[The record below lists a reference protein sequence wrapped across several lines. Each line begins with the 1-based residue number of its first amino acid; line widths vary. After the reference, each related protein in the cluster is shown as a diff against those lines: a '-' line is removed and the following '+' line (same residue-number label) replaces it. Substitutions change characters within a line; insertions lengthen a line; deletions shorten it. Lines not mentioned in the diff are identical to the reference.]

1 MQDSRTFECTDLR
14 PTYAVNE
21 EAQIRPNAFCLGG
34 RESWGVCQNGEVLC
48 DTRAGLGWRAIL
60 DQYGFPHPTF
70 AFPRARSALA
80 AKTLGDESHRLCVL
94 LPFRDGCGRFN
105 RAKVGQRSRHLHRF
119 LRHMTGFFNRT
130 GHAAYDL
137 IIINQTE
144 RGLFNKGALFN
155 LGANVAFARG
165 CDFVALHDVDHLPTD
180 PRNTYKWPDRP
191 IHLCTNSSGVRW
203 DQKSTAGGAVLI
215 QLAHY
220 VLINGFSNSYHG
232 WGAEDSDL
240 YERINRVFG
249 AVTRLDPSIGHY
261 EPLAHDTDEASQLT
275 ADGASSHQQNIEV
288 LKRQKDAKD
297 RSIMDTDGYLQM
309 REHLR
314 VVSTS
319 VAGNVVTVTAD
330 VLVNRHVQPL
340 CYRRASNDRRRRM
353 SWHEFA
359 QKHECHL
366 EREPAINKSLA
377 PYRTCNVSVA
387 QVTEKPLRV

>member
-1 MQDSRTFECTDLR
+1 VTRDTCVQHSGTFECTDLR

-21 EAQIRPNAFCLGG
+21 QTQIRPNADCLGG

-48 DTRAGLGWRAIL
+48 DTRAGPGWRAIL

-70 AFPRARSALA
+70 AFPRARSTEAV
-80 AKTLGDESHRLCVL
+80 KTHGGESHKLCVL

-105 RAKVGQRSRHLHRF
+105 RAKVGQRHRHLHRF
-119 LRHMTGFFNRT
+119 LRYMAEFLNGT
-130 GHAAYDL
+130 GHIEYDF
-137 IIINQTE
+137 IIINQTD

-155 LGANVAFARG
+155 LGANAARARG

-180 PRNTYKWPDRP
+180 TRNTYMWPDRP
-191 IHLCTNSSGVRW
+191 IHLCTNSSDVGWERF
-203 DQKSTAGGAVLI
+203 AGGAVLI

-220 VLINGFSNSYHG
+220 VLINGFSNSYNG

-249 AVTRLDPSIGHY
+249 PITRLDPSIGHY

-275 ADGASSHQQNIEV
+275 AEGASSHQKNLE
-288 LKRQKDAKD
+288 LLERQKDAKD
-297 RSIMDTDGYLQM
+297 RSIMDADGYLQM

-314 VVSTS
+314 VVSTW

-330 VLVNRHVQPL
+330 VLVNRKVQPL
-340 CYRRASNDRRRRM
+340 CS
-353 SWHEFA
+353 SIEGG
-359 QKHECHL
+359 L
-366 EREPAINKSLA
+366 
-377 PYRTCNVSVA
+377 
-387 QVTEKPLRV
+387 